1 MTLLGAVCIH
11 AVAFSLVWQF
21 LNQNELKSN
30 SSTAS
35 STTIVLSQT
44 RSAPSNQQANE
55 PTAKNTINDN
65 LVPTK
70 VASDFEPYEPT
81 NVAQFEPDVTALIE
95 PSPEPGLKTQTKT
108 STAKEVLQPTLK
120 TTPVFETLAKA
131 ESAKKVTTE
140 KVSQSSVLPPLEGE
154 HVTPTQSPEKQIAN
168 MPKIKTAAL
177 IHPANTSSEPKEA
190 KVNHAFV
197 SANESDPPPNQHTVN
212 AAPNTA
218 ATDASLA
225 MKNYYTELG
234 SWLAKHK
241 KYPRRARQRKQ
252 EGSALLY
259 FIVDRNGQILEHSVA
274 ESSGYKLLDKE
285 VSAMLKRAEPLP
297 KMPNL
302 MHQAKLEITVPIE
315 FSLR

>member
-55 PTAKNTINDN
+55 PMAKNTINDN

-70 VASDFEPYEPT
+70 AASDFEPYEPT

-95 PSPEPGLKTQTKT
+95 PSPEPSLKTQTKT

-131 ESAKKVTTE
+131 ESAKKVMTE
-140 KVSQSSVLPPLEGE
+140 KAPQGSVFSSLEGE
-154 HVTPTQSPEKQIAN
+154 HVAPKESPKKQIAN
-168 MPKIKTAAL
+168 MPKTKTAAL
-177 IHPANTSSEPKEA
+177 IRPANTSSEPKEA
-190 KVNHAFV
+190 KVSHAFV
-197 SANESDPPPNQHTVN
+197 SANDNDSSRNQRTVN
-212 AAPNTA
+212 SAV
-218 ATDASLA
+218 TDASLA
-225 MKNYYTELG
+225 MQNYYSELG

-241 KYPRRARQRKQ
+241 QYPRRARQRKQ

-259 FIVDRNGQILEHSVA
+259 FIVDRNGRILEHSIA

-297 KMPNL
+297 EMPDL
-302 MHQAKLEITVPIE
+302 MYQAKLEITVPIE